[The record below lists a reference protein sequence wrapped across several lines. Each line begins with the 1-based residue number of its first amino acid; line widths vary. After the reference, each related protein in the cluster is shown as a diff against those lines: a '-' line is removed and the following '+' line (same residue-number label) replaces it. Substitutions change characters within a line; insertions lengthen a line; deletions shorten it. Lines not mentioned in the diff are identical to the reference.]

1 MEGVLDFVDRKFGL
15 CNHLLNCLLI
25 IFLIALVNKML
36 ISFCLNALVIE
47 VQNLGF
53 IPPFPFPGL
62 GFQFLLLEAGV
73 R

>member
-1 MEGVLDFVDRKFGL
+1 
-15 CNHLLNCLLI
+15 
-25 IFLIALVNKML
+25 ML